1 MRNQA
6 YNGSLSSVSGDLEM
20 GPNGIT
26 GQNIGRA
33 ILKFFIVA
41 GGGTLLGIIFG
52 FVGAY
57 ITK

>member
-1 MRNQA
+1 
-6 YNGSLSSVSGDLEM
+6 M
-20 GPNGIT
+20 GPAGIT